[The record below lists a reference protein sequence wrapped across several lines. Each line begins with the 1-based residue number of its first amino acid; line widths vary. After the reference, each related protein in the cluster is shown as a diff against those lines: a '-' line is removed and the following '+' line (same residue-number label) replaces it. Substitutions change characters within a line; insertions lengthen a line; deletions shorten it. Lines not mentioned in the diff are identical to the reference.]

1 MMYTIDDPY
10 EVLQVHPKADQE
22 AIHAAYTRMLA
33 KYDAERLNEAA
44 DDAVQIASEKRAA
57 IERAYAILGD
67 THRRANYDAERAA
80 QAMQAQLTAEVQGD
94 VSADER
100 IDYRPLPPAK
110 GQERPRNFNAQPIL
124 PPAAVQPAPRQAGRS
139 ADKDKQQRPLWLT
152 SSIVVGVMTFLVM
165 VSSLLLTGGAG
176 LESLFGGSPRTGG
189 NVAASVPQAPAAQQP
204 QAPAPTM
211 TMDEIVVEYEAQ
223 VVTARQMVNSLPDN
237 ALAWRR
243 LGDALYDSVQVIR
256 EKAPNSALYQERI
269 PRWLEASEA
278 YAEALQR
285 DPGNTSILSERGVT
299 LCLYGAGIGD
309 PQYVQQGLAD
319 TQEAAAIASDNGR
332 IRLNYGMCLI
342 SSDPPQTEAA
352 LAEWQAVLAMPA
364 TEVGVARQ
372 AQILIEQYQE

>member
-1 MMYTIDDPY
+1 MHMIDDHY

-22 AIHAAYTRMLA
+22 AIQAAYTRMLA
-33 KYDAERLNEAA
+33 KYDAERLSGGA
-44 DDAVQIASEKRAA
+44 DELVQLASMKRAA
-57 IERAYAILGD
+57 IEQAYAVLGD
-67 THRRANYDAERAA
+67 PQRRANYDAERAA

-94 VSADER
+94 VGADER

-110 GQERPRNFNAQPIL
+110 GQERPRSFNAQPTL

-139 ADKDKQQRPLWLT
+139 ANEAKQQRPLWLT
-152 SSIVVGVMTFLVM
+152 SSIVVGVLTFVVM
-165 VSSLLLTGGAG
+165 LSSLFLTEGAG
-176 LESLFGGSPRTGG
+176 LQSLFGGSPKTGG
-189 NVAASVPQAPAAQQP
+189 NAAASVPQAPAAQQP

-223 VVTARQMVNSLPDN
+223 VVTAQQMVNSLPDN

-256 EKAPNSALYQERI
+256 EKAPDSALYQERI
-269 PRWLEASEA
+269 PRWREASEA
-278 YAEALQR
+278 YDEALQR
-285 DPGNTSILSERGVT
+285 DLGNTSILSERGVT
-299 LCLYGAGIGD
+299 RCYYGAGIGD

-364 TEVGVARQ
+364 AEIGVARQ

>member
-1 MMYTIDDPY
+1 MHMIDDHY

-22 AIHAAYTRMLA
+22 AIQAAYTRMLA
-33 KYDAERLNEAA
+33 KYDAERLSGGA
-44 DDAVQIASEKRAA
+44 DELVQLASMKRAA
-57 IERAYAILGD
+57 IEQAYAVLGD
-67 THRRANYDAERAA
+67 PQRRANYDAERAA

-94 VSADER
+94 VGADER

-110 GQERPRNFNAQPIL
+110 GQERPRSFNAQPTL

-139 ADKDKQQRPLWLT
+139 ANEAKQQRPLWLT
-152 SSIVVGVMTFLVM
+152 SSIVVGVLTFVVM
-165 VSSLLLTGGAG
+165 LSSLFLTEGAG
-176 LESLFGGSPRTGG
+176 LQSLFGGSPKTGG
-189 NVAASVPQAPAAQQP
+189 NAAASVPQAPAAQQP

-223 VVTARQMVNSLPDN
+223 VVTAQQMVNSLPDN

-256 EKAPNSALYQERI
+256 EKAPDSALYQERI
-269 PRWLEASEA
+269 PRWREASEA
-278 YAEALQR
+278 YDEALQR
-285 DPGNTSILSERGVT
+285 DLGNTSILSERGVT
-299 LCLYGAGIGD
+299 RCYYGAGIGD

-364 TEVGVARQ
+364 QKSGWPAKRR
-372 AQILIEQYQE
+372 Y